1 MTAGSRRIVDD
12 KRASISWG
20 VLFLI
25 IFLVVWTGA
34 IASTLTLIQHTW
46 QYPVVNV
53 LTTERWGR
61 DFFFLISLSL
71 AWLVPITAMWTLAY
85 PAKGGWRGLHLAV
98 CFLLFVYFAVIMI
111 IWAMDYRAANLQTN
125 TNARNLFN
133 DDRWCL
139 VNFAIAP
146 SKCVNTA
153 NSIPP
158 IIQAMLGVNG
168 AMAMVFWMLV
178 VFLFL
183 LLIDISY
190 IWIVYQGALN
200 KYFELTRGIDSS
212 SQDVYA
218 KGPPDYQ
225 TSFPSAP
232 SAEEDDVQVT
242 VDPAYSFDDT
252 KAPVKGG
259 GGGNLALPSNY
270 RKNGRRR

>member
-1 MTAGSRRIVDD
+1 MTTGNRRIVDD

-25 IFLVVWTGA
+25 IFLLVWSGA
-34 IASTLTLIQHTW
+34 IASTLTLLQHTW

-71 AWLVPITAMWTLAY
+71 AWMVPITAMWTLAY

-98 CFLLFVYFAVIMI
+98 CFLLFIYFAVIMI
-111 IWAMDYRAANLQTN
+111 IWAIDYRAANLQTSA
-125 TNARNLFN
+125 NARNLFN

-139 VNFAIAP
+139 VNFGMAP
-146 SKCVNTA
+146 SKCVNT
-153 NSIPP
+153 
-158 IIQAMLGVNG
+158 

-183 LLIDISY
+183 LLVDILY
-190 IWIVYQGALN
+190 IWVVYQKAIDT
-200 KYFELTRGIDSS
+200 YFEIMKGEET
-212 SQDVYA
+212 SQDVYT
-218 KGPPDYQ
+218 KPPP
-225 TSFPSAP
+225 PSAP
-232 SAEEDDVQVT
+232 EEDVKVT
-242 VDPAYSFDDT
+242 VDPYFFDDL
-252 KAPVKGG
+252 KAPATS
-259 GGGNLALPSNY
+259 LTLPSNY